1 MRFGPDPVATAR
13 ATRAPWRACV
23 RGAAA
28 RMVAGALAAL
38 APLAAVAAG
47 AADVPRF
54 TAEETARIVALG
66 PWPLPAV
73 RDPSNRVSGDPAA
86 IELGKQLFFDSRL
99 SPIGYIACVTCHQPD
114 RAWTDG
120 RARGHGLADVDRN
133 TQALFNLRQQRWFG
147 CAGTSD
153 SLWLAS
159 IRPMLDERELDSN
172 PRHIVRVYRRDEEL
186 ACRYRQV
193 YGVAPF
199 QQKSETVL
207 VNTGKAL
214 AAFVETIGSERTSFD
229 TFRDALARNDPAA
242 QLHYPAAAQRGLQ
255 TFVGRG
261 NCFMCHAGPNFSNGE
276 FHNVGVRHFIA
287 PGRAD
292 GGRFDGI
299 EQVTV
304 NRFNLLSRF
313 NDDGTGANALPLKHL
328 VLEPRHWGEFRTPSL
343 RNVAVTPPYMHNG
356 SVASLH
362 DAVLHYSNLDENR
375 LHADGEK
382 ILRPLRLADS
392 EVDDLVAF
400 LETLSDRHGADRP
413 RPLASPPCPPP
424 ARQR

>member
-1 MRFGPDPVATAR
+1 M
-13 ATRAPWRACV
+13 TRASL
-23 RGAAA
+23 A
-28 RMVAGALAAL
+28 RCVAGLVLGLACGL
-38 APLAAVAAG
+38 AG
-47 AADVPRF
+47 AETPRF
-54 TAEETARIVALG
+54 SPEELARIVALG
-66 PWPLPAV
+66 PWPMPVV
-73 RDPSNRVSGDPAA
+73 RDPSNRASGQPAA
-86 IELGKQLFFDSRL
+86 IELGRQLFFDSRL
-99 SPIGYIACVTCHQPD
+99 SPIGYIGCVTCHQPD

-133 TQALFNLRQQRWFG
+133 TQALFNLRLQRWYG
-147 CAGTSD
+147 WGGTAD

-172 PRHIVRVYRRDEEL
+172 PRHIVQVYRRDEEL

-193 YGVAPF
+193 FGVFPYG
-199 QQKSETVL
+199 QKSDTVL

-214 AAFVETIGSERTSFD
+214 AAFVETLGSERTPFD
-229 TFRDALARNDPAA
+229 EFRDAVARQDPAA
-242 QLHYPAAAQRGLQ
+242 QEQYPAAAQRGLQ

-287 PGRAD
+287 PARAD

-299 EQVTV
+299 ETVTV

-313 NDDGTGANALPLKHL
+313 NDDATGANTEALRHV
-328 VLEPRHWGEFRTPSL
+328 VLDPRNWGEFRTPSL
-343 RNVAVTPPYMHNG
+343 RNVAVTAPYMHNG
-356 SVASLH
+356 SVATLR
-362 DAVLHYSNLDENR
+362 DAVLHYSKLDEER

-382 ILRPLRLADS
+382 ILRPLNLS
-392 EVDDLVAF
+392 EDEIADLVAF

-413 RPLASPPCPPP
+413 RPAVAPPCPPQP
-424 ARQR
+424 PRR

>member
-1 MRFGPDPVATAR
+1 MNASA
-13 ATRAPWRACV
+13 
-23 RGAAA
+23 
-28 RMVAGALAAL
+28 
-38 APLAAVAAG
+38 AAG
-47 AADVPRF
+47 AAQRRAGRRRTALALAYAVALSTLGALAVGGAAASETPHF
-54 TAEETARIVALG
+54 SAEETARIVSLG
-66 PWPLPAV
+66 PWPLPVV
-73 RDPSNRVSGDPAA
+73 RDPSNRVSGNPVA

-114 RAWTDG
+114 RAWTDS

-133 TQALFNLRQQRWFG
+133 TQALFNLRTQRWFG
-147 CAGTSD
+147 WAGTSD

-172 PRHIVRVYRRDEEL
+172 PRHIVSVYRRDEEL
-186 ACRYRQV
+186 ACRYREV
-193 YGVAPF
+193 FGVAPF
-199 QQKSETVL
+199 QQKSETVI

-214 AAFVETIGSERTSFD
+214 AAFVETLDSERTAFD
-229 TFRDALARNDPAA
+229 AFRDAVARNDADA
-242 QLHYPAAAQRGLQ
+242 QALYPAAAQRGLQ
-255 TFVGRG
+255 IFVGRG
-261 NCFMCHAGPNFSNGE
+261 NCFMCHSGPNFSNGE

-313 NDDGTGANALPLKHL
+313 NDDSTGANALPLKHL

-343 RNVAVTPPYMHNG
+343 RNVAVTAPYMHNG
-356 SVASLH
+356 SVASLR
-362 DAVLHYSNLDENR
+362 DAVLHYSNLDESR

-382 ILRPLRLADS
+382 ILRPLRLSDG
-392 EVDDLVAF
+392 EIDDLVAF
-400 LETLSDRHGADRP
+400 LETLSDRHGADRQ
-413 RPLASPPCPPP
+413 RPTASPPCVT
-424 ARQR
+424 ARRR